1 MSALRGDF
9 AAGTSG
15 YMKESLWFVYMIQAT
30 DGSLYT
36 GITTDVQRR
45 FSEHLSG
52 KQGAKYFK
60 GRKPEKVVY
69 VEAGHNRS
77 SASRRES
84 EIKRFRREQK
94 LALVAAGFS
103 EETKK
108 PTEG

>member
-9 AAGTSG
+9 AAGAG
-15 YMKESLWFVYMIQAT
+15 GHMNESRWFVYMIQAT

-45 FSEHLSG
+45 FNEHLTG
-52 KQGAKYFK
+52 KQGAKYFQ

-69 VEAGHNRS
+69 VEEGHDRS

-94 LALVAAGFS
+94 LALVEAGFF
-103 EETKK
+103 EATKK
-108 PTEG
+108 PTAG